1 MNNRTLFLV
10 IAIVLMLNACKKPQG
25 FEYREIKHAELKH
38 LGFSKT
44 IVLIDLAYYNPNS
57 FSLTLKKVDCEV
69 FLNQNYLGKYLL
81 DTTMHIA
88 GKSIFVVPA
97 SVEFDMGDFLK
108 RGASILFNKE
118 ALIGVKG
125 TTRVG
130 KFGIYRNI
138 PIQYETKYKL
148 PF

>member
-1 MNNRTLFLV
+1 MAKRLSFVLLV
-10 IAIVLMLNACKKPQG
+10 AMLMLNACNKPQG
-25 FEYREIKHAELKH
+25 FEYRSIKHVELKH

-44 IVLIDLAYYNPNS
+44 VVLVDLVYYNPNY
-57 FSLTLKKVDCEV
+57 FGVTLKKVDCEV
-69 FLNQNYLGKYLL
+69 SLNQNYLGQYLL

-88 GKSIFVVPA
+88 AKSQFVIPA

-108 RGASILFNKE
+108 RGASILLNKE

-125 TTRVG
+125 TTRIG
-130 KFGIYRNI
+130 KFGIYRTI

>member
-1 MNNRTLFLV
+1 MTKQLSFVLFV
-10 IAIVLMLNACKKPQG
+10 AILMLNACKSPQA
-25 FEYREIKHAELKH
+25 FEYREIKHVELKH

-44 IVLIDLAYYNPNS
+44 VVLLDLVYYNPNN
-57 FSLTLKKVDCEV
+57 FGVTLKKVDCEV
-69 FLNQNYLGKYLL
+69 SLNQNYLGHYLL
-81 DTTMHIA
+81 DTTLHIA
-88 GKSIFVVPA
+88 GKSQFVVPA

-108 RGASILFNKE
+108 RGASILLNKE
-118 ALIGVKG
+118 ALVGVKG
-125 TTRVG
+125 TTRIG